1 MWNMG
6 DLLFNIVGLA
16 VFLLCALGLS
26 KFIEMEKK
34 ADSYDRTVL
43 AQLFEAMNKNY
54 RELRELVNEDA
65 SAMFIRYLNA
75 SENAYDRLPS
85 PGSVEANFSVKE

>member
-6 DLLFNIVGLA
+6 DLLFNIVGIA

-34 ADSYDRTVL
+34 ADSYDKDGLSTAL
-43 AQLFEAMNKNY
+43 
-54 RELRELVNEDA
+54 
-65 SAMFIRYLNA
+65 
-75 SENAYDRLPS
+75 
-85 PGSVEANFSVKE
+85 